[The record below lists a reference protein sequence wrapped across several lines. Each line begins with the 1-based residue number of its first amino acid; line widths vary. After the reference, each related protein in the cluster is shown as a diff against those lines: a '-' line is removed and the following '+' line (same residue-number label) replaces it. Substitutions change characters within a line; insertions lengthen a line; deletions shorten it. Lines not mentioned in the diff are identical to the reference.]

1 MNLQRMEIV
10 NAELG
15 IGACTGDDIPQ
26 SLKQQMPLRQ
36 ITVLYWYE
44 RDWLVLNKD
53 NPNYQRYKNLLEDY
67 LKMEDVDK
75 KLLNDFGM
83 ERGITFFNF
92 VNKVL
97 RIRRNRY
104 RVRKAA

>member
-15 IGACTGDDIPQ
+15 IGACIGDDIPQ
-26 SLKQQMPLRQ
+26 SIKQKMPLRQ
-36 ITVLYWYE
+36 ITILYWHE

-53 NPNYQRYKNLLEDY
+53 NPNYQHYKSLLEDY

-75 KLLNDFGM
+75 KLLNDFAM
-83 ERGITFFNF
+83 EHGATFFSF
-92 VNKVL
+92 VNRVL
-97 RIRRNRY
+97 RIRKKRY
-104 RVRKAA
+104 RAKKIA